1 MKERESTNV
10 NTGMNKILELTDKDF
25 NEVIIKM
32 ILQAITSS
40 SVSKLKNQKLSAKI
54 RSYNKK
60 EPNGNYRTKKQ
71 SKRKTRDGLNSRV
84 KMTKDKNL
92 NKRENRLKKDKQS
105 LRYMWNNDK

>member
-40 SVSKLKNQKLSAKI
+40 SVSKLKN
-54 RSYNKK
+54 
-60 EPNGNYRTKKQ
+60 
-71 SKRKTRDGLNSRV
+71 
-84 KMTKDKNL
+84 
-92 NKRENRLKKDKQS
+92 
-105 LRYMWNNDK
+105 